1 MKHIYIIDEY
11 ISSKQNGVGT
21 YVRHFAQMFDA
32 TDTQVNIISFNA
44 EVKELC
50 ISADN
55 GIYRYDIPFCA
66 QGDFLNIGELEF
78 SLLSLYIEDKY
89 NNIFFV
95 NHSPCVGLLKAIR
108 ANFPKSKIVFTI
120 HDQGWTIPLLGNSKC
135 LEELKRNRLVK
146 IEGLNH
152 RVASFVVK
160 YCNEEKKMYNIV
172 DAIICLS
179 RSTYQLLHDFY
190 GIDYH
195 KLYFIPN
202 CLPKAINIPFIEKDE
217 ARKILHLNDSEKV
230 LLYVGRTS
238 KAKGII
244 ELLRVFERICYKI
257 KNVRLVIVGEVHSLE
272 EFTKLTPTI
281 CSQITYTGL
290 ISSERLALWYASAD
304 IGIIP
309 SYTEQCSYAA
319 LEMMHTPGVVVT
331 TDGWGLDEVFND
343 KNAIIAPIQRKSNEI
358 ETKQLEENLYS
369 ALIKALTLEEPD
381 LDALKIQCRTLLENR
396 YNFDNV
402 SLKYKKLLNDIT
414 SAI

>member
-1 MKHIYIIDEY
+1 MKQIYLIDEH

-21 YVRHFAQMFDA
+21 YVRHFAQTFDA
-32 TDTQVNIISFNA
+32 TDAQINIISFNA

-50 ISADN
+50 ISVEN
-55 GIYRYDIPFCA
+55 GICRYDIPYCS
-66 QGDFLNIGELEF
+66 QGDFLNAGGLDF
-78 SLLSLYIEDKY
+78 PLLSLYIEDKKA
-89 NNIFFV
+89 NVFFV

-120 HDQGWTIPLLGNSKC
+120 HDQGWTVPLLGNSKC
-135 LEELKRNRLVK
+135 LKELKKNRFVK

-152 RVASFVVK
+152 SVAKFIGK

-172 DAIICLS
+172 DAVICLS
-179 RSTYQLLHDFY
+179 RSTYHLLHDFY
-190 GIDYH
+190 GIAYH

-202 CLPKAINIPFIEKDE
+202 CLPQSANISFVEKNE

-272 EFTKLTPTI
+272 EFTKLTPTS

-290 ISSERLALWYASAD
+290 ISSEQLALWYASAD
-304 IGIIP
+304 IGVIA
-309 SYTEQCSYAA
+309 SYTEQCSYTA
-319 LEMMHTPGVVVT
+319 LEMLHTPGVVVT

-343 KNAIIAPIQRKSNEI
+343 KNAIIAPIQSKSNEI
-358 ETKQLEENLYS
+358 ESKQFEENLYS
-369 ALIKALTLEEPD
+369 ALIKALTLEKAE
-381 LDALKIQCRTLLENR
+381 LYELKNQCKELLENR
-396 YNFDNV
+396 YNLERM
-402 SLKYKKLLNDIT
+402 SLEYKKLINDIT

>member
-272 EFTKLTPTI
+272 EFTKLTPTS

-331 TDGWGLDEVFND
+331 TNGWGLDEVFND

>member
-1 MKHIYIIDEY
+1 MKQIFLIDEH
-11 ISSKQNGVGT
+11 ISSQQNGVGT
-21 YVRHFAQMFDA
+21 YVRHFAQMFDT

-78 SLLSLYIEDKY
+78 SLLSLYIEDNY

-95 NHSPCVGLLKAIR
+95 NHSPCVDLLRAIR
-108 ANFPKSKIVFTI
+108 SNFPKSKMVFTI
-120 HDQGWTIPLLGNSKC
+120 HDQGWTTPLLGNSKC

-146 IEGLNH
+146 IESLNH

-160 YCNEEKKMYNIV
+160 YCNEEKKMYNIA

-257 KNVRLVIVGEVHSLE
+257 M
-272 EFTKLTPTI
+272 
-281 CSQITYTGL
+281 Q
-290 ISSERLALWYASAD
+290 
-304 IGIIP
+304 
-309 SYTEQCSYAA
+309 
-319 LEMMHTPGVVVT
+319 
-331 TDGWGLDEVFND
+331 
-343 KNAIIAPIQRKSNEI
+343 
-358 ETKQLEENLYS
+358 
-369 ALIKALTLEEPD
+369 
-381 LDALKIQCRTLLENR
+381 
-396 YNFDNV
+396 
-402 SLKYKKLLNDIT
+402 
-414 SAI
+414 